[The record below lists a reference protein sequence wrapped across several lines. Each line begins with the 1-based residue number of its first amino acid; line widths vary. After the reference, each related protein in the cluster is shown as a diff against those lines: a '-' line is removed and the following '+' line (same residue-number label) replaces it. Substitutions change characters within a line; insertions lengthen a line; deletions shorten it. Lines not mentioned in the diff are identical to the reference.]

1 MRYTAEHKKKTRDR
15 ILRAASRQVRGRGE
29 KGVAIAELM
38 AELDLTHGG
47 FYRHFASKQQLL
59 VEAVAKG
66 FEEVA
71 AKQARAVAKGQP
83 GGELRSIIELYLS
96 PEHCANP
103 ADGCPLAAL
112 TSEIARYPQSLRVK
126 IDRAMREHLKPLVRF
141 LPGETE
147 AEREHN
153 CLILFSGMAG
163 ALNMARSMADRERR
177 QAMLEAAKDFYIK
190 AFCA

>member
-1 MRYTAEHKKKTRDR
+1 MRYTAEHKKETRDR
-15 ILRAASRQVRGRGE
+15 ILRAASRKVRGSGG
-29 KGVAIAELM
+29 KGVAIADLM
-38 AELDLTHGG
+38 GELDLTHGG
-47 FYRHFASKQQLL
+47 FYRHFGSKEELL

-71 AKQARAVAKGQP
+71 AKQAWAVANGQP
-83 GGELRSIIELYLS
+83 GRELRSIIELYLS

-112 TSEIARYPQSLRVK
+112 TSEIARYPRSLRLK
-126 IDRAMREHLKPLVRF
+126 IDRALREHLKAIVRF
-141 LPGETE
+141 LPGENE
-147 AEREHN
+147 AERERN

-163 ALNMARSMADRERR
+163 ALNLARSMADRERR
-177 QAMLEAAKDFYIK
+177 ESMLEAAKDFYIK